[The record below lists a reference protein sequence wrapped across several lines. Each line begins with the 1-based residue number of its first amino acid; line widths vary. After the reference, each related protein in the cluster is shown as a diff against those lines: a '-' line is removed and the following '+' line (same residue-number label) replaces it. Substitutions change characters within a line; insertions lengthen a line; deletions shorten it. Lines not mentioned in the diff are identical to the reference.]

1 MNMNKRLVIAE
12 RIIHIAEKLLE
23 KEALTE
29 QMQSKLL
36 DEVDRVKYVVM
47 EEGVTV
53 EEAMDLVF
61 GRGFKVAYP
70 DWYDKIVKYVTEM
83 LQAMGRK
90 KKKSCFEKVGV
101 VRKCK
106 EEDKESSED
115 VWCVYSEKGRLLG
128 RYSTK
133 EEAEKRLRQVEYFKH
148 RE

>member
-90 KKKSCFEKVGV
+90 KKKSCFEKVSV

-115 VWCVYSEKGRLLG
+115 VWCVYSEKGKLLG